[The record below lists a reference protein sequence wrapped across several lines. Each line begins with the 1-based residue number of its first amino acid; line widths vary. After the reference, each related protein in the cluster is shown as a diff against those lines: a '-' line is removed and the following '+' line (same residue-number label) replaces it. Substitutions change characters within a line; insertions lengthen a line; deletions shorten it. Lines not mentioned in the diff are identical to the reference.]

1 MTKKSRLEN
10 MSGKDAM
17 CSRGAS
23 PGKPLEQGTNH
34 QAAVMPS
41 AKGLRQS
48 KPKSYTDRQTHSI

>member
-10 MSGKDAM
+10 MSGKDAV

-34 QAAVMPS
+34 QAAAMHRASPEVTQIGRHTVDEQKRRS
-41 AKGLRQS
+41 
-48 KPKSYTDRQTHSI
+48 